1 MPKTRERKAKD
12 IDALKQA
19 FSENGNVVFA
29 NFFGLKVKNVDE
41 LRKKCREAGLY
52 CAVAKKTLL
61 SSALKDA
68 AKEIKTLRGELLII
82 AGKDEVAPA
91 KTAAEFGKKN
101 EALKLLAG
109 ISQGRW
115 ADLAEIVAL
124 SKLPSKEELLAKLVG
139 SLNAPISGFVNVL
152 AGNLRGL
159 VFALNAIKNNKIG
172 G

>member
-12 IDALKQA
+12 IDVLKQA
-19 FSENGNVVFA
+19 LSENGNIVFV

-41 LRKKCREAGLY
+41 LRKKCRAAGLY

-61 SSALKDA
+61 SAALKNV
-68 AKEIKTLRGELLII
+68 AKEIKGLGGELMVI

-115 ADLAEIVAL
+115 ATLQEVAAL

-139 SLNAPISGFVNVL
+139 SLNSPVSGFVNVL

-159 VFALNAIKNNKIG
+159 VCALNAIKNKK
-172 G
+172 